1 MKVIVGLG
9 NPGRIFRTT
18 RHNLGFRVIDKFRK
32 RNGLPEF
39 KSSKEFNSLLSRGSF
54 NKEKIILTKPK
65 TFMNNSGK
73 AVKLLVRTHALDPKN
88 LIVIHDDLDL
98 PLGKIRVSK
107 AKGAAGHKGVQS
119 IINKLGT
126 KKFFRFRVG
135 ILPQQGKPQ
144 GVKKFVLKSFTR
156 KEEKIIKRV
165 VEETVEAVEF
175 SLREGLERAM
185 QDYNK

>member
-54 NKEKIILTKPK
+54 NKEKII
-65 TFMNNSGK
+65 
-73 AVKLLVRTHALDPKN
+73 ALDPKN